1 MVSDPVGL
9 ILRVMAGKNITRE
22 DLVPEVGSR
31 SALDRVFCRHRKMD
45 LAIAFTGW

>member
-31 SALDRVFCRHRKMD
+31 SALEQCSAVIGKWIWR
-45 LAIAFTGW
+45 